1 VPAAGAAAAV
11 RRFRDARRRASRD
24 PGGPPD
30 AGGLREACDLQDPG
44 GPQPAPE
51 APPVTAL
58 AGWRPAAITF
68 DFWNTLAFEEIG
80 ALAERRH
87 AAWLG
92 LFEEAGVGVEP
103 EQLSAAF
110 GSAWDEHQAAWQA
123 NRQYL
128 ADEAAAHA
136 IEHLGV
142 AVPEDLT
149 DRLTAAFAGA
159 GEGFELR
166 LTSGIEGCLRALARA
181 GVKLGIVCDVGFTAG
196 VHLRAFLDRRGLLD
210 VFDGWAFSDEV
221 GVYKPAAGAFRHA
234 LEQLGGVPAEEA
246 AHVGDLKRTDIAGA
260 RAFGMRA
267 IRYVGVFDDVDGDGP
282 EGDLVLAD
290 HAELPTALGLAA

>member
-1 VPAAGAAAAV
+1 V
-11 RRFRDARRRASRD
+11 S
-24 PGGPPD
+24 
-30 AGGLREACDLQDPG
+30 
-44 GPQPAPE
+44 
-51 APPVTAL
+51 AL

-80 ALAERRH
+80 ALAARRH
-87 AAWLG
+87 VAWLG
-92 LFEEAGVGVEP
+92 LLEEAGIAVDP
-103 EQLSAAF
+103 DQLWAAF
-110 GSAWDEHQAAWQA
+110 GSAWEAHSAAWKD

-136 IEHLGV
+136 LERLGV
-142 AVPEDLT
+142 DVPDELAT
-149 DRLTAAFAGA
+149 RLTATFAGA

-166 LTSGIEGCLRALARA
+166 LTSGIEGCLRALAGA

-196 VHLRAFLDRRGLLD
+196 VHLRAFLDRRGLLPL
-210 VFDGWAFSDEV
+210 FDGWAFSDEV

-267 IRYVGVFDDVDGDGP
+267 IRYVGVFDDADGDGP

-290 HAELPTALGLAA
+290 HAELPTVLGLAA